1 MPCSAVPM
9 STARTGAVQLARLAD
24 AGLRVARLP
33 CHVDVD
39 SAADAH
45 AVAEQ
50 IPGSRFAAV
59 LLAVYPA

>member
-1 MPCSAVPM
+1 
-9 STARTGAVQLARLAD
+9 
-24 AGLRVARLP
+24 LRVARLP
-33 CHVDVD
+33 CHADVD
-39 SAADAH
+39 SAADAD